1 MPIKTNRYM
10 RNRKVSNSA
19 TVTDKAHGCRSIA
32 LAAWAVAGMVTAL
45 VSCTPRAAESST
57 AAVTENGATQ
67 TVGSGDGQGM
77 DSVRQAGKPGGTFS
91 FGAGPVW
98 TTSKLY
104 VANDHDYMTNVRG
117 TGFGISLSNL
127 PGGWYGYS
135 IDLYGSH
142 TKVENIAKYTLIK
155 DFSYTQVYL
164 GPSFVCAGRLAGP
177 LRGSASVGLGM
188 AVYNGIDDTQ
198 FGFGLRSTLGLEV
211 MVSGKVGIG
220 IEGVSQRHF
229 FKKPDNFN
237 LPDDEFYGFQQLG
250 ILFGLRIYH

>member
-1 MPIKTNRYM
+1 M

-19 TVTDKAHGCRSIA
+19 TVTDKAHGCRSTA
-32 LAAWAVAGMVTAL
+32 LA
-45 VSCTPRAAESST
+45 
-57 AAVTENGATQ
+57 
-67 TVGSGDGQGM
+67 
-77 DSVRQAGKPGGTFS
+77 
-91 FGAGPVW
+91 
-98 TTSKLY
+98 
-104 VANDHDYMTNVRG
+104 
-117 TGFGISLSNL
+117 
-127 PGGWYGYS
+127 
-135 IDLYGSH
+135 
-142 TKVENIAKYTLIK
+142 
-155 DFSYTQVYL
+155 
-164 GPSFVCAGRLAGP
+164 
-177 LRGSASVGLGM
+177 